1 MGVVGRSVNQNN
13 SALKLSSVP
22 GAALRSLS
30 EPAVSGYQS
39 MSQAASPLFSP
50 QRRNTSPQL
59 LPPERK
65 DMLRPAAGGGAGQF
79 MSQRSREF
87 TVENPMRAT
96 SLNQLLAQDSN
107 NPPDQFVRGPTNP
120 RDAKHEESSGPGHSQ
135 KSVWTVQV
143 KSQRTR
149 IPAGLRSPV
158 PHDGDAAGAAGGGVR
173 ASLDR
178 NTDALLPPRPAAHP
192 SSSNG
197 GRPWS
202 SGRAQAPG
210 HAPANNAGPASALSA
225 RRGVHR
231 ILKVALC
238 SGFI

>member
-22 GAALRSLS
+22 GAALRSMS
-30 EPAVSGYQS
+30 EPAVSGYIYES

-79 MSQRSREF
+79 IYQRSREF
-87 TVENPMRAT
+87 IVENPMRAT
-96 SLNQLLAQDSN
+96 SLKLAQDSN

-238 SGFI
+238 GGFI